1 MPSEPTDERTLN
13 ARLRSWLERVAPSIG
28 VDHVSLRRY
37 LVEVGYLDRTDDGS
51 VYRVVTQPTG
61 APRFDPRVDGVDIV
75 SLVDE
80 ARADVERRRLLHRP
94 AAAI

>member
-1 MPSEPTDERTLN
+1 
-13 ARLRSWLERVAPSIG
+13 
-28 VDHVSLRRY
+28 
-37 LVEVGYLDRTDDGS
+37 
-51 VYRVVTQPTG
+51 
-61 APRFDPRVDGVDIV
+61 VDGVDIV